1 MSHISGIVKPKSYP
15 LLRDNTPRTVDKVEF
30 GIFSKSDIDR
40 ISHIEVLS
48 SDLYN
53 YTTTKE
59 AVPYGPLDRRLGCA
73 EKNALCETCN
83 KKMEECVGHFGVIK
97 LSLPIFH
104 YGFFKG
110 TLAILQC
117 ICKGCSRVMID
128 EQSKKRYL
136 RRYRTVDL
144 EMTTKM
150 KIFKD
155 IQSKCKKVSICMYC
169 NYVNGTVKKIGAMKI
184 VHVKFSK
191 VPNSDTSM
199 DEYIGEMSSVL
210 HVNESL
216 KSYITKCEED
226 VNPLLTYR
234 LFEKMS
240 DDDTELMGLN
250 PKVSRPENLV
260 LTFFPVPPNQ
270 TRPSVAQDDKT
281 SNEDDLTI
289 KLKEM
294 IMINSVIRVA
304 IIEGQPINKIM
315 DQWDTL
321 QTAAALFINAELPG
335 FNAANSSLRK
345 PARGIVQRLK
355 GKQGRFRNNLCGK
368 RVDFSGR
375 TVISPDPNMRIDQLA
390 VPKLIAMNLTFPER
404 VDNQNIN
411 KLRKL
416 IRNGPNHHPG
426 ASYVTSGK
434 LKISLKY
441 GDRQKAADGLKI
453 NDIVE
458 RHLMDDDV
466 ALFNRQPS
474 LHRVSM
480 MAHKIVVLP
489 WRTLRFNE
497 CVCSPYNADFD
508 GDEMNIHVPQT
519 LEAKAEALL
528 LMGVQHNLCTP
539 KNGENLIAATQDF
552 ITCSY
557 LLSQKDV
564 FFSKPEIS
572 QICGYMDCNLIQ
584 IDLPKPAIIKPV
596 RLWTG
601 KQIFSILLR
610 PSHSSNV
617 LVNLECKT
625 KSYTKC
631 NPKELCPQDGW
642 LIIYNSTVV
651 CGVFD
656 KNVVGDGNKDS
667 IFYVILRDFGANQ
680 AAECMNR
687 LSKLSA
693 RYMGERGFSIG
704 INDVWADV
712 ALQQQKHDLVEQGYS
727 KCRLK
732 IEEYKD
738 NKLDTQAGCSE
749 EETLENVLS
758 GILSNIREEA
768 GQLCLNELNRYNS
781 PIIMSRC
788 GSKGSKLNVAQM
800 VSCVGQ
806 QIVNG
811 KRIPDSFDSR
821 PLPHFPRNDK
831 SPPSKGFVRN
841 SFFSG
846 LSPSEFIF
854 HAASGRE
861 GLVDTA
867 VKTATTGYLARR
879 LMKTMEDLCV
889 GYDYTVRTPIGNI
902 IQFQYGDDKMDPL
915 SMEGDGKP
923 VEFHRNLLNV
933 LHDPNLK
940 SNPLSSNQIYQL
952 AVQETSSAYWAKNCD
967 MMFITDLLGFIKEHI
982 CDKISSIYRCTET
995 ELIAFLKICFT
1006 KYVKS
1011 KIEPGTACGAI
1022 GAQGLSEPGT
1032 QMTLKTFHFAGIAT
1046 MSITLGVPRL
1056 NEIINASKSISTP
1069 IIKAALVSNK
1079 SEVSA
1084 RIVKGRIE
1092 KTLLSEICNYIE
1104 EVYKPGEC
1112 FIEMQVDIDTINKLQ
1127 LEITANDLVRF
1138 LVQSKLKLSQDQIN
1152 IYKNKLR
1159 IYTRKDGL
1167 DTSYH
1172 LKELKRKIGNICIS
1186 GLPDINRAVISEN
1199 GDKLEL
1205 LVEGNGFQQVMNIDG
1220 IVGTETTCNNI
1231 IEVGKVLGIEAAR
1244 STIIKE
1250 IQYTLGQHGLSV
1262 DPRHVMLL
1270 GDVMCSKGEVLG
1282 VTRFGLGKMKD
1293 SALMLASF
1301 EKTDEQLINASL
1313 FSKCDSTKGVSEAVV
1328 LGKPATIGT
1337 GMFNILRDVK
1347 PKKVKASTKFLFED

>member
-1 MSHISGIVKPKSYP
+1 MSANLKPKSYP

-40 ISHIEVLS
+40 IAQIEVLS

-59 AVPYGPLDRRLGCA
+59 AVPYGPLDRRLGCS
-73 EKNALCETCN
+73 EKNSLCETCN
-83 KKMEECVGHFGVIK
+83 KKMEDCVGHFGVVK

-110 TLAILQC
+110 TLSILQC

-128 EQSKKRYL
+128 EQSKKKYL
-136 RRYRTVDL
+136 RRYRTPDL

-155 IQSKCKKVSICMYC
+155 IQNKCKKVSICMYC
-169 NYVNGTVKKIGAMKI
+169 NYVNGTVKKAGSMKI
-184 VHVKFSK
+184 VHVKFAK

-199 DEYIGEMSSVL
+199 DEYIKDMKNVL

-216 KSYITKCEED
+216 KPYIMKCEED
-226 VNPLLTYR
+226 VNPLLTFR

-240 DDDTELMGLN
+240 DDDSELMGLN
-250 PKVSRPENLV
+250 PKVTRPENLI

-304 IIEGQPINKIM
+304 IIDGQPINKIM

-335 FNAANSSLRK
+335 FNANNSSLRK

-390 VPKLIAMNLTFPER
+390 IPKIIAMNLTFPER
-404 VDNQNIN
+404 VDTHNIK
-411 KLRKL
+411 KLKQL
-416 IRNGPNHHPG
+416 IKNGPSSHPG

-434 LKISLKY
+434 FKISLKY
-441 GDRQKAADGLKI
+441 GDRMKVANNLKI
-453 NDIVE
+453 GDVVE

-480 MAHKIVVLP
+480 MAHKVVVKP

-519 LEAKAEALL
+519 LEAKSEALL
-528 LMGVQHNLCTP
+528 LMGVQYNLCTP

-564 FFSKPEIS
+564 FFSKSEIA
-572 QICGYMDCNLIQ
+572 QICGTMECNLQQ
-584 IDLPKPAIIKPV
+584 IDLPSPAIIKPI
-596 RLWTG
+596 RLYTG
-601 KQIFSILLR
+601 KQVFSMLLK
-610 PSHSSNV
+610 PNKQSNV

-625 KSYTKC
+625 KSYSNAKVITSHFNKLP
-631 NPKELCPQDGW
+631 NEFCPADGW
-642 LIIYNSTVV
+642 LIIRNSTVIS
-651 CGVFD
+651 GVFD
-656 KNVVGDGNKDS
+656 KSVVGDGNKQS
-667 IFYVILRDFGANQ
+667 IFYVILRDFGANE
-680 AAECMNR
+680 AAVCMNR

-693 RYMGERGFSIG
+693 RFMGERGFSIG
-704 INDVWADV
+704 ISDVWANDE
-712 ALQQQKHDLVEQGYS
+712 LQFKKQQLVDQGYLE
-727 KCRLK
+727 CLEK
-732 IEEYKD
+732 IKENAD
-738 NKLDTQAGCSE
+738 NGSN
-749 EETLENVLS
+749 LENVLS
-758 GILSNIREEA
+758 GILSNIREQA

-811 KRIPDSFDSR
+811 QRIPDSFDDR
-821 PLPHFPRNDK
+821 PLPHFKRFDK

-846 LSPSEFIF
+846 LNPSEFIF
-854 HAASGRE
+854 HACSGRE

-889 GYDYTVRTPIGNI
+889 GYDYSVRTPIGNM
-902 IQFQYGDDKMDPL
+902 IQFKYGDDKMDPL

-933 LHDPNLK
+933 LTKKELGIASIDNK
-940 SNPLSSNQIYQL
+940 YIDGE
-952 AVQETSSAYWAKNCD
+952 AVIEMATRETSRTSWKKNCD
-967 MMFITDLLGFIKEHI
+967 DLFITDLISFLQKNVSDKLSHIFTITEKE
-982 CDKISSIYRCTET
+982 
-995 ELIAFLKICFT
+995 LMGFLKTCFN
-1006 KYVKS
+1006 KYIKS

-1069 IIKAALVSNK
+1069 IIKAALINN
-1079 SEVSA
+1079 SELSA

-1092 KTLLSEICNYIE
+1092 KTVLSEICNYIE

-1112 FIEMQVDIDTINKLQ
+1112 FIEMEVDIETINKLQ
-1127 LEITANDLVRF
+1127 LEITANDLVKCI
-1138 LVQSKLKLSQDQIN
+1138 VKSKMKLSHDQIHVF
-1152 IYKNKLR
+1152 KNKLR
-1159 IYTRKDGL
+1159 IYTAKDGL
-1167 DTSYH
+1167 DTCFH
-1172 LKELKRKIGNICIS
+1172 LKDLKRKIGDVRIT
-1186 GLPDINRAVISEN
+1186 GLPDISRAVISEGN
-1199 GDKLEL
+1199 NNKLEL
-1205 LVEGNGFQQVMNIDG
+1205 LVEGNGFQDVMNMDG

-1231 IEVGKVLGIEAAR
+1231 IEVGHVLGIEAAR
-1244 STIIKE
+1244 STIISE

-1337 GMFNILRDVK
+1337 GMFNILRDI
-1347 PKKVKASTKFLFED
+1347 PTKKQASGTNFLFS